1 MHEQL
6 EEILPAFELIEQ
18 DNEELKNRYA
28 KPEGPMQWAL
38 GWSLTSFSFAAR
50 IASLQTSP
58 YTQIAYWVHAP
69 PSRADT
75 QSQSAYQY
83 ST

>member
-28 KPEGPMQWAL
+28 KPEGPMQWTL

-50 IASLQTSP
+50 IASLQT
-58 YTQIAYWVHAP
+58 
-69 PSRADT
+69 
-75 QSQSAYQY
+75 
-83 ST
+83 

>member
-38 GWSLTSFSFAAR
+38 GWPLTSFSFAAR
-50 IASLQTSP
+50 IASLQT
-58 YTQIAYWVHAP
+58 
-69 PSRADT
+69 
-75 QSQSAYQY
+75 
-83 ST
+83 